1 MINGFAAEPVML
13 PSFRHL
19 PLAMALTFLLT
30 TQTFNMVDGIFQ
42 WLATEPM
49 NFESE
54 LLASYAR
61 AF

>member
-1 MINGFAAEPVML
+1 MTNGRAAEPVIL

-30 TQTFNMVDGIFQ
+30 TQTFSMVDGLFQ
-42 WLATEPM
+42 WLASEPM
-49 NFESE
+49 NRESE